1 MSKGVTFY
9 FMRHGETYLNQ
20 YNRMQ
25 GWSDAPLTNRG
36 KRDVARSGAGL
47 SDVKFDAVYC
57 SDLRRTFETAQIILK
72 ENEMVEKPKVV
83 AMPEFREIFFGSFE
97 GLDAPETW
105 AKLWKFL
112 GYEDGI
118 DYSDHRSVIQELNG
132 MRKMDP
138 YHEAEDYLT
147 FWLRVERGLIK
158 LIDEHRETGRN
169 ILVVSHGMTIRNMIH
184 ALIPD
189 FEIDRHLDNA
199 SISVVSYHEGFYHLE
214 KFNSIEHFAPDNT
227 YNKETEPA
235 THKIM
240 PLDKDEDDELPLVTS
255 ESIDKK

>member
-1 MSKGVTFY
+1 MEKGVTFY

-36 KRDVARSGAGL
+36 KRDVSRSGAGL
-47 SDVKFDAVYC
+47 ANIKFDAVYC

-72 ENEMVEKPKVV
+72 ENEHENKPKVI

-97 GLDAPETW
+97 GLDATETW
-105 AKLWKFL
+105 SNLHKFL
-112 GYEDGI
+112 GYENGI
-118 DYSDHRSVIQELNG
+118 DYTLNNSVIEELNG

-147 FWLRVERGLIK
+147 FWLRIEKGLIK
-158 LIDEHRETGRN
+158 LINEHRDTGRN

-189 FEIDRHLDNA
+189 FQIDRHLDNA
-199 SISVVSYHEGFYHLE
+199 SISVVSYYDGFYHLE

-227 YNKETEPA
+227 YKKEKEPA
-235 THKIM
+235 SHKVL
-240 PLDKDEDDELPLVTS
+240 PTDKEDVRVE
-255 ESIDKK
+255 

>member
-1 MSKGVTFY
+1 MTKGVTFY

-36 KRDVARSGAGL
+36 KRDVSRSGAGL
-47 SDVKFDAVYC
+47 ANIKFDAVYC
-57 SDLRRTFETAQIILK
+57 SDLRRTFETAQIILN
-72 ENEMVEKPKVV
+72 ENEHKDTPSVK
-83 AMPEFREIFFGSFE
+83 AMPEFREIFFGSYE
-97 GLDAPETW
+97 GLDATETW
-105 AKLWKFL
+105 EQLHQFL
-112 GYEDGI
+112 GFENGI
-118 DYSDHRSVIQELNG
+118 DYSDNTSVIKELNG

-158 LIDEHRETGRN
+158 LIDKHRDSGQN
-169 ILVVSHGMTIRNMIH
+169 ILIVSHGMTIRNIIH

-199 SISVVSYHEGFYHLE
+199 SISVVSYYEGFYHLE
-214 KFNSIEHFAPDNT
+214 KFNSTEHFAPDNT
-227 YNKETEPA
+227 PGGNDEPTSHKILPSDKET
-235 THKIM
+235 
-240 PLDKDEDDELPLVTS
+240 DE
-255 ESIDKK
+255 

>member
-1 MSKGVTFY
+1 MVDGVTFY

-36 KRDVARSGAGL
+36 KRDVSRSGAGL
-47 SDVKFDAVYC
+47 ANVKFDAVYC
-57 SDLRRTFETAQIILK
+57 SDLRRTFETAQIILN
-72 ENEMVEKPKVV
+72 ENEHKDTPKVV

-97 GLDAPETW
+97 GLDATETW
-105 AKLWKFL
+105 QKLWKFL

-118 DYSDHRSVIQELNG
+118 DYSDDNSVIQELNG

-138 YHEAEDYLT
+138 YNEAEDYLT

-158 LIDEHRETGRN
+158 LINEHRGTGRN

-184 ALIPD
+184 ALIPE
-189 FEIDRHLDNA
+189 FKIDRHLDNA
-199 SISVVSYHEGFYHLE
+199 SISVVKYYDGLYHLE
-214 KFNSIEHFAPDNT
+214 KFNSVEHFAPDNT
-227 YNKETEPA
+227 FNKEDEPK
-235 THKIM
+235 THKVL
-240 PLDKDEDDELPLVTS
+240 PTDKDRDDELPL
-255 ESIDKK
+255 ESKEE

>member
-1 MSKGVTFY
+1 MGKGVTFY

-36 KRDVARSGAGL
+36 KRDVSRSGAGL
-47 SDVKFDAVYC
+47 GDIKFDAVYC
-57 SDLRRTFETAQIILK
+57 SDLRRTFETAQIILR
-72 ENEMVEKPKVV
+72 ENRHRENLKVK

-97 GLDAPETW
+97 GLDANETW
-105 AKLWKFL
+105 RKLADFL
-112 GYEDGI
+112 GYQNGLE
-118 DYSDHRSVIQELNG
+118 YTENSSVVKELNG

-147 FWLRVERGLIK
+147 FWLRVEKGLIK
-158 LIDEHRETGRN
+158 LIDEHRDTGRN
-169 ILVVSHGMTIRNMIH
+169 ILVVSHGLTIRNMIH

-199 SISVVSYHEGFYHLE
+199 SISVVSYYDGFYHLE
-214 KFNSIEHFAPDNT
+214 KYNSVDHFTPD
-227 YNKETEPA
+227 YSLEGEEEPESHKVLPSDKEQ
-235 THKIM
+235 
-240 PLDKDEDDELPLVTS
+240 
-255 ESIDKK
+255 